1 MALEQTPRGD
11 DRTPTRRSFPA
22 VELHLG
28 RLPVRIEASFLLV
41 VGVLGLGV
49 HRDARLLSAWVAVA
63 LVSIALHEIAHAV
76 AALAFGGRARIV
88 LNAAGGRTER
98 SERVAGA
105 LENVVV
111 SLAGP
116 AAQTVLLGL
125 PALFIL
131 HSGAM
136 TSPTADVIVRDIA
149 WISLGWAAINLLP
162 ILPLDGGTITT
173 TLLRF
178 TRVAEPLRLARTI
191 SAGTALGISIWAWQS
206 VGPVGALCAAL
217 FAASNALNLR
227 RAASADAWSQRRA
240 LRSITTSVVERPED
254 VNPVDVR

>member
-11 DRTPTRRSFPA
+11 DRTPTRRSFSA
-22 VELHLG
+22 VELRLG

-41 VGVLGLGV
+41 VAVLGLGV
-49 HRDARLLSAWVAVA
+49 HRDALLLSAWVVVA

-76 AALAFGGRARIV
+76 AALTFGGRARIV
-88 LNAAGGRTER
+88 LNAVGGRTER
-98 SERVAGA
+98 SNRVAGA
-105 LENVVV
+105 FENVVV

-116 AAQTVLLGL
+116 VAQTVLLGL

-131 HSGAM
+131 HSDAM
-136 TSPTADVIVRDIA
+136 TSPTAHVIVRDIA

-173 TLLRF
+173 TMLRY
-178 TRVAEPLRLARTI
+178 TRVAEPLRLARAI

-206 VGPVGALCAAL
+206 VGPIALCAAL

-240 LRSITTSVVERPED
+240 LRSITTSVVERPDD